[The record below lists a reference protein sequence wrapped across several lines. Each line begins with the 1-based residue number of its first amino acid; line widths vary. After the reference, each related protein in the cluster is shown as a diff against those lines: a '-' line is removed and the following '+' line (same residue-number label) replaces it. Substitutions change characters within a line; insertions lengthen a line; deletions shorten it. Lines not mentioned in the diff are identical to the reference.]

1 METALRDNDP
11 KNIDGYAIVSR
22 LGEGATGVVF
32 RAIQSDGLNVALKV
46 LRVELANDVRVRESL
61 KREADALQRVS
72 GGRTVRVIKV
82 ESEGVI
88 PYLVMELVPGQSL
101 DRFVDSSGRLSGG
114 LLWSTASGLV
124 EALISIHESQVIHR
138 DLKPSNIMIGSD
150 GVKVVDFGISSLL
163 ELSSLTNTGAF
174 IGTAAWVSPEQVTG
188 KPVTKESDIF
198 SLGMVLSYAA
208 TGFNPFGD
216 GRADAVMFRI
226 AHESPDLSQVPAWLR
241 PIIEV
246 CLNKNPKLRPS
257 LTVIQELLAG
267 STFSQEESDVQDVG
281 TRIVGQTVIEAEI
294 QKVHQQPSVTTLPKH
309 DERDSKKQFAILGA
323 IVLLIVAVF
332 FVQKSSSN
340 SSSLGET
347 AVENS
352 VVVDP
357 VDTFK
362 SFLESSFVNKVS
374 SKMTESVGFGFS
386 SFSGTTDDERSS
398 PIWGTQL
405 DCDDYYP
412 LADLGFSDLSS
423 KLISGQLTNLGG
435 IESGSYVIDYRF
447 FTGFNQDPMNFT
459 RRAAVA
465 ESKFNGCSD
474 TDYYPSA
481 DVAISPCFG
490 DLFKDESWAFPK
502 INEACAK
509 NALRN
514 WNYDATGKSTKVGFY
529 PDTPANGRIGS
540 TYVFSATPTS
550 SYRSTAAVQ
559 WAGAVVWEKEDIG
572 LVVSVSGYS
581 AKGSNVRFD
590 ALEKN
595 TISIILAAFDVAS
608 DIFDQSIGS

>member
-1 METALRDNDP
+1 METVLSENDP
-11 KNIDGYAIVSR
+11 KQIDDYILVSR

-46 LRVELANDVRVRESL
+46 LRAELANDVRVRERL
-61 KREADALQRVS
+61 RREAAALQRVS

-82 ESEGVI
+82 ESEGKI

-138 DLKPSNIMIGSD
+138 DLKPSNIMIGAD
-150 GVKVVDFGISSLL
+150 GVKVVDFGISTLL
-163 ELSSLTNTGAF
+163 EVSSLTNTGAF

-188 KPVTKESDIF
+188 KPVTKASDVF

-208 TGFNPFGD
+208 TGSNPFGD

-226 AHESPDLSQVPAWLR
+226 AHESPDLSQVPTWLR
-241 PIIEV
+241 PLIEV

-257 LTVIQELLAG
+257 LTVIQDLLAG
-267 STFSQEESDVQDVG
+267 STFSQESGEIQDAG

-294 QKVHQQPSVTTLPKH
+294 QKVQQQSSITASSKEH
-309 DERDSKKQFAILGA
+309 ARGSKKQFAILGSV
-323 IVLLIVAVF
+323 VLLVVAVF
-332 FVQKSSSN
+332 FVQKSSN
-340 SSSLGET
+340 TSSLGET
-347 AVENS
+347 SVENS
-352 VVVDP
+352 IVVNP
-357 VDTFK
+357 VDTFQ

-386 SFSGTTDDERSS
+386 SFSGTTVEERNA
-398 PIWGTQL
+398 PIWGSQL
-405 DCDDYYP
+405 DCKDYYP
-412 LADLGFSDLSS
+412 LADLGFSDSSS
-423 KLISGQLTNLGG
+423 KLISGQMTNLGG

-447 FTGFNQDPMNFT
+447 FTGYNQEPMNFT
-459 RRAAVA
+459 RRAALV

-474 TDYYPSA
+474 TDYYPST

-490 DLFKDESWAFPK
+490 DLFKDENWAFPK
-502 INEACAK
+502 IDEACAK
-509 NALRN
+509 DALRN
-514 WNYDATGKSTKVGFY
+514 WNYDATGKSVKVGFY
-529 PDTPANGRIGS
+529 PDIPANGRTGS
-540 TYVFSATPTS
+540 TYVFSAKPTS

-572 LVVSVSGYS
+572 LVISVSGYR
-581 AKGSNVRFD
+581 AKGSKVAFD
-590 ALEKN
+590 TLDKN
-595 TISIILAAFDVAS
+595 TISILITAFDVAS
-608 DIFDQSIGS
+608 DIFDQAMGS